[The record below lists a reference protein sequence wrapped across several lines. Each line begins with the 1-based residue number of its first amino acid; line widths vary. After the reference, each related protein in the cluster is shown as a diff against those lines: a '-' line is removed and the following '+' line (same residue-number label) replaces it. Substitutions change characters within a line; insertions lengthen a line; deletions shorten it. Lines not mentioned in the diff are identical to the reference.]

1 MRCSAGNAYERLR
14 EADTLMWV
22 RSDRRVMLQENDLTH
37 FADFMACERGEL
49 INSHGWRE
57 VLRME
62 LEGDGETRTVYLKKF
77 SPVQLKDAV
86 KDLLR
91 FRRVRTNA
99 LREFDMLCL
108 FERAGVRVPETI
120 ACGERHVLG
129 RDRGAFVMVEHL
141 ARGRALDEVLPALRD
156 VPRRRR
162 LIRSLAR
169 FVRRMHDT
177 GLGHTALYAKHLFVT
192 EEPDGDWSVAVIDLQ
207 QAVCRRA
214 VSRRRRGRDL
224 ATLLVSLPPG
234 VTTPRERWR
243 FLLEYLRTTK
253 LSRKD
258 LRFVRRFVLGC
269 AGKLSRRTLYR
280 AWRPILEHSR
290 T

>member
-1 MRCSAGNAYERLR
+1 MRCSAGSEYERCV
-14 EADTLMWV
+14 EADTLMWI
-22 RSDRRVMLQENDLTH
+22 RTARRVMLQENELTH

-57 VLRME
+57 VLQMD
-62 LEGDGETRTVYLKKF
+62 LTGDGGVRTVFLKKF
-77 SPVQLKDAV
+77 GPMQLKDAL

-99 LREFDMLCL
+99 LGEFDMLCV
-108 FERAGVRVPETI
+108 FGRAGITVPETI

-129 RDRGAFVMVEHL
+129 RDRGAFLMVERL
-141 ARGRALDEVLPALRD
+141 ARGRPLGEVLAGLKHPS
-156 VPRRRR
+156 RRRR
-162 LIRSLAR
+162 LIGSLAR
-169 FVRRMHDT
+169 FVRRMHDA
-177 GLGHTALYAKHLFVT
+177 GLSHTALYAKHLFVE
-192 EEPDGDWSVAVIDLQ
+192 EEPDGVWSVAVIDLQ

-214 VSRRRRGRDL
+214 VSRRRRSRDL
-224 ATLLVSLPPG
+224 ATLMVSVHPD

-243 FLLEYLRTTK
+243 FLLEYLATSK

-258 LRFVRRFVLGC
+258 LHFVRRVVLPC
-269 AGKLSRRTLYR
+269 AGRLSRRTLYR
-280 AWRPILEHSR
+280 AWRPILEPSQ